1 MKTKLLKQVRK
12 RFEIFHLPNGF
23 ISDGTHF
30 NYNLFKLIDYNH
42 TSFWDAYAQVKNKT
56 NQRFVDSESIFDTET
71 ECINYLKQRII
82 KRLRNEGHKQRKDK
96 QITKQIKVWHI

>member
-30 NYNLFKLIDYNH
+30 NYNLFKLIDNNH
-42 TSFWDAYAQVKNKT
+42 TFWDAYAQVKNKT
-56 NQRFVDSESIFDTET
+56 NQRFVYGKSIFDTET
-71 ECINYLKQRII
+71 ECINYLKQTII
-82 KRLRNEGHKQRKDK
+82 KILRSEGHKQRKDK
-96 QITKQIKVWHI
+96 QITKQIKVWYI